1 MCVVHTLVLET
12 SNIGT
17 LSGSQMP
24 CQDANMS
31 EPVVEWRCAYANDRA
46 VCPLRFAFK
55 HLFRLQIGRCR
66 GYAFA
71 CASQVCTAFLVMSL
85 RPHPHRI
92 VTLATGR
99 RHQGRYV
106 PEPGR
111 HEPERL
117 VPALY
122 PRSWRA
128 GGHGYR
134 GDR

>member
-1 MCVVHTLVLET
+1 MYRISRHVAASTPT
-12 SNIGT
+12 
-17 LSGSQMP
+17 
-24 CQDANMS
+24 QDRDIS
-31 EPVVEWRCAYANDRA
+31 DR
-46 VCPLRFAFK
+46 
-55 HLFRLQIGRCR
+55 
-66 GYAFA
+66 
-71 CASQVCTAFLVMSL
+71 STA
-85 RPHPHRI
+85 P
-92 VTLATGR
+92 
-99 RHQGRYV
+99 GRYV